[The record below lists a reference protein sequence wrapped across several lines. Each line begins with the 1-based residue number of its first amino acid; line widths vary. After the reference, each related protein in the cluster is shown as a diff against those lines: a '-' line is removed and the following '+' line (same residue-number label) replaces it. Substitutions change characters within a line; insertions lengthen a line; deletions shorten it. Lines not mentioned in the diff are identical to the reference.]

1 MSQFNFSKIEEAA
14 RFIQS
19 EEFRSKLES
28 QAREFAKLASDTAQ
42 KGAQS
47 ARRLS
52 ETAISEA
59 QDFQKD
65 LSGRATAFSVQLRE
79 QAKIALERLREV
91 AGNSPN

>member
-1 MSQFNFSKIEEAA
+1 MSQFNFNKIEETV
-14 RFIQS
+14 RFLQS
-19 EEFRSKLES
+19 EEFRSKIES
-28 QAREFAKLASDTAQ
+28 QAREIVKLASDTAQ

-65 LSGRATAFSVQLRE
+65 ISGRATAFSAQLRE
-79 QAKIALERLREV
+79 QAKIALERFRDV